1 MERDEFFEQTKNM
14 LSGIDEMLVSYSMGD
29 QLSAMDATILWMKL
43 SQLTRT
49 FADIKNK
56 AQANDPAFQD

>member
-1 MERDEFFEQTKNM
+1 MERDEFFQQTKNM

-43 SQLTRT
+43 SQLTHT